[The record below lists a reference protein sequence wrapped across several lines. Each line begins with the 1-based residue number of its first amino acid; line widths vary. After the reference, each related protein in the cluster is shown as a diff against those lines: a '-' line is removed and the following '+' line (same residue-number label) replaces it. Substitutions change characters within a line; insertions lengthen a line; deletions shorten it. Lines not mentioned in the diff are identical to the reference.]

1 MEKTVAETVTE
12 NYKTASVFKKYGIDF
27 CCGGKKTISQAC
39 KEKGIDEKEL
49 LKELEQTKPEEK
61 DANKMN
67 VSDLIDYIVD
77 KHHTY
82 TREKIPEITQYA
94 EKIAKVHGKNHP
106 ELIEVDKIF
115 KKIGE
120 ELLSHLEKEE
130 KVLFPHIKN
139 SDKIVEGP
147 IHAMEHEHEIIGE
160 QLKKIREITNNYTLP
175 ENACNTYRVTFKLLE
190 EFEEDVHKHI
200 HLENNILF
208 PKAVKNEHNKGN
220 TNQTCC

>member
-39 KEKGIDEKEL
+39 KEKEIDEKKL
-49 LKELEQTKPEEK
+49 LKELEQTEEK

-67 VSDLIDYIVD
+67 INELIDYIIN

-82 TREKIPEITQYA
+82 TREKIPEITQYSQ
-94 EKIAKVHGKNHP
+94 KIAKVHGKNHP
-106 ELIEVDKIF
+106 ELIEVNKIF
-115 KKIGE
+115 KEIGE
-120 ELLSHLEKEE
+120 ELLGHLEKEE
-130 KVLFPHIKN
+130 QALFPHIKN

-160 QLKKIREITNNYTLP
+160 QLKKIREITDNYKLP
-175 ENACNTYRVTFKLLE
+175 ENACNTFRVTFKLLE
-190 EFEEDVHKHI
+190 EFEDDIHKHI

-208 PKAVKNEHNKGN
+208 PKAVKNEHNKSN
-220 TNQTCC
+220 TNKTCC